1 MKAAFNKSQ
10 FFHHP
15 QTINGKMVVRE
26 TDNLENV
33 NSQIADLIQ
42 QVEHLETEIV
52 AAEQRDRKEYINQ
65 LKLLKLSVQNLERL
79 YRKFLFA
86 SLATAA
92 FSTILCLWIGLAR
105 RSEPNQSQ
113 HNTAGAAAIT
123 PVSSPDLIEPP
134 Y

>member
-1 MKAAFNKSQ
+1 MKAAFNHSL
-10 FFHHP
+10 FSHHP
-15 QTINGKMVVRE
+15 QTINGKLVVLE
-26 TDNLENV
+26 TDDLEDV
-33 NSQIADLIQ
+33 TSLIADLIQ
-42 QVEHLETEIV
+42 QMEHLETEII

-65 LKLLKLSVQNLERL
+65 LKLLKLSVQNMERL
-79 YRKFLFA
+79 YRKLLFA

-105 RSEPNQSQ
+105 RSDPNQSQ